1 MESTRPANAV
11 VSGSDAHLLQWSHS
25 KLLAAQAPFVYNNDT
40 STQDCQ
46 QRFLLSVHTT
56 MMTASANEGK
66 N

>member
-1 MESTRPANAV
+1 MESIRPTNAV

-40 STQDCQ
+40 SAQDCQ
-46 QRFLLSVHTT
+46 RRFLLSVHITMTT
-56 MMTASANEGK
+56 GSANDGK